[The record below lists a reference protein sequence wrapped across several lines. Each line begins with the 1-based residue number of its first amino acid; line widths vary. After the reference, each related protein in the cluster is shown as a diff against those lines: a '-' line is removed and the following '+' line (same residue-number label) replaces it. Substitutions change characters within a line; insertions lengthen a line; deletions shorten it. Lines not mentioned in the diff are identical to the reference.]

1 MFLLEAVDGLGI
13 NRVAGL
19 PELLRPGHEP
29 FLLRSPAKGFAAS
42 PVSWSVDAALARRR
56 IALRVAGRGQP
67 ISAENTSTPR
77 SIERTNEIGVLA
89 SCSGVRMKSLL
100 EHPY

>member
-1 MFLLEAVDGLGI
+1 VSGDAFLLEAIDGLGI

-19 PELLRPGHEP
+19 PELLQGMNPSCSAHQRK
-29 FLLRSPAKGFAAS
+29 LFAAS
-42 PVSWSVDAALARRR
+42 PVSWSVDAALKQRR

-67 ISAENTSTPR
+67 ISAENTSVDRP
-77 SIERTNEIGVLA
+77 NEIGVLA